1 VTPAMVGGPSD
12 QPARLGPAQ
21 RAGLS
26 VRLLAAV
33 RPEFR
38 VEVLIPAPDDLIL
51 GTPPCRVGGCP
62 HRQRHRGLCH
72 AHHQRWKRQGRPD
85 LDRFVVVA
93 DPTVVGRRSA
103 TGCLVAWCR
112 FGAARRGLCI
122 RHHDRWERAG
132 RPDPTGWAGSAPEPP
147 GWGLDRPACRLPFCT
162 LWAHGRQPFC
172 VAHLSRWRRAGRP
185 DVEAFIGSCSTHGE
199 ARYDLRRLPSPG
211 LRLELQFALQCRHD
225 DRRATLTP
233 QIVAPL
239 LRCIAASGAASL
251 LDWPIERWERQLP
264 PVNRSDVN
272 RQLGFLRYA
281 RARLEELHQ
290 GSGWEAEFPLDV
302 WDLRRLGL
310 RPPST
315 TEGTARLR
323 FDRIPQPWLRQLAKR
338 WMRSRLGSGI
348 GNAQVAAD
356 LLALTRFARFLAT
369 TTSQQGTPALTMAA
383 VTRQVLERYLA
394 ELAGSGLSV
403 GRRNADIGALN
414 RFLQAIRQR
423 HGDDNLPADA
433 VLYPEDFL
441 KREPGGR
448 LPRALA
454 EQVMAQVEDPCNL
467 DRWPD
472 PAGRLVTML
481 LIGCGLRVGD
491 ATRLPFDCVI
501 RAADGA
507 PYLRYVNHKLQRE
520 ALVPIDDGLE
530 RQLQEQQRRV
540 LARWPAGAPVLFPQP
555 TRNPDGGKPLSA
567 TVYRQQLRRWLVSCE
582 VRDEHGQPVHLTPHQ
597 WRHTFATR
605 LINRDVPQEVVRVLL
620 DHDSH
625 QMTAHYARLHDHTI
639 RQHWE
644 RARKV
649 NIHGQQVTLDP
660 EGPLAQASWMQH
672 RLGLATQALPNG
684 YCGLPVQQT
693 CPHANACLTCPVFI
707 TTPAFLDQHRQHR
720 EQTRRL
726 LASAT
731 ANGQLRLVE
740 MNQQV
745 LTNLDRIIGV
755 LEADDASPQR
765 HDKETADAG

>member
-1 VTPAMVGGPSD
+1 VTPAAVGAVSG
-12 QPARLGPAQ
+12 QPARLEPAQ
-21 RAGLS
+21 RARLS
-26 VRLLAAV
+26 ARLLAAV

-51 GTPPCRVGGCP
+51 GTPPCRVDGCP

-85 LDRFVVVA
+85 LEEFVAAA
-93 DPTVVGRRSA
+93 DPTVIGRRSA
-103 TGCLVAWCR
+103 TPCLVGWCR
-112 FGAARRGLCI
+112 FGAARRGLCV
-122 RHHDRWERAG
+122 RHHEHWERAG
-132 RPDPTGWAGSAPEPP
+132 KPERASWATGPPEPP
-147 GWGLDRPACRLPFCT
+147 GWERDRPACRLPFCT
-162 LWAHGRQPFC
+162 LWAHSHQPFC
-172 VAHLSRWRRAGRP
+172 IAHLSRWHRAGRP
-185 DVEAFIGSCSTHGE
+185 QVEEFIGSCTTRGE
-199 ARYDLRRLPSPG
+199 VRYDLRPLPGPG

-225 DRRATLTP
+225 DRRARLTP

-239 LRCIAASGAASL
+239 LRRIAASGVTSL
-251 LDWPIERWERQLP
+251 LDWPLERWEHQFPSL
-264 PVNRSDVN
+264 NRSDVN

-281 RARLEELHQ
+281 RARLAELYQ

-356 LLALTRFARFLAT
+356 LLALTRFAHFLAIA
-369 TTSQQGTPALTMAA
+369 TSTSAPSMAA

-394 ELAGSGLSV
+394 QLAASTLSV

-423 HGDDNLPADA
+423 RWDGRLPADA
-433 VLYPEDFL
+433 VLYPEDFT
-441 KREPGGR
+441 KAEPGGR

-454 EQVMAQVEDPCNL
+454 EQVMAQVEDPANL

-472 PAGRLVTML
+472 PAGRLLTTV
-481 LIGCGLRVGD
+481 LIRCGLRVGD
-491 ATRLPFDCVI
+491 ATRLPSDCLI

-520 ALVPIDDGLE
+520 ALVPIDDDLE
-530 RQLQEQQRRV
+530 RQLREQQRRV
-540 LARWPAGAPVLFPQP
+540 LARWAAGAPVLFPQP
-555 TRNPDGGKPLSA
+555 TRNPDGHKPLST
-567 TVYRQQLRRWLVSCE
+567 TVYRQQLRRWLASCE

-625 QMTAHYARLHDHTI
+625 QMTAHYARLHDQTI

-649 NIHGQQVTLDP
+649 NIGGEEVVLDP
-660 EGPLAQASWMQH
+660 EGPLAEAAWAKQ
-672 RLGLATQALPNG
+672 RLGRVTQALPNG
-684 YCGLPVQQT
+684 FCGLPLQQS
-693 CPHANACLTCPVFI
+693 CPHANACLTCPMFV
-707 TTPAFLDQHRQHR
+707 TTPAFLPQHRHQR
-720 EQTRRL
+720 QQL
-726 LASAT
+726 LQLVSA
-731 ANGQLRLVE
+731 AEARGQLRVVE
-740 MNQQV
+740 MNRQV
-745 LTNLDRIIGV
+745 LSNLDRIIAT
-755 LEADDASPQR
+755 LEPDDA
-765 HDKETADAG
+765 DEGEGVADAG

>member
-1 VTPAMVGGPSD
+1 MTPAAVGAVSG

-21 RAGLS
+21 RARLS
-26 VRLLAAV
+26 ARLLAAV

-51 GTPPCRVGGCP
+51 GTPPCRVDGCP

-85 LDRFVVVA
+85 LEEFVAAA
-93 DPTVVGRRSA
+93 DPTVIGRRSA
-103 TGCLVAWCR
+103 TPCLVGWCR
-112 FGAARRGLCI
+112 FGAARRGLCV
-122 RHHDRWERAG
+122 RHHERWERAG
-132 RPDPTGWAGSAPEPP
+132 KPERASWATGPSEPP
-147 GWGLDRPACRLPFCT
+147 GWERDRPACRLPFCT
-162 LWAHGRQPFC
+162 LWAHGHQPFC
-172 VAHLSRWRRAGRP
+172 IVHLSRWHRAGRP
-185 DVEAFIGSCSTHGE
+185 QVEAFIGSCTTRGE
-199 ARYDLRRLPSPG
+199 VRYDLRPLPGPG

-225 DRRATLTP
+225 DRRARLTP

-239 LRCIAASGAASL
+239 LRRIAASGVTSL
-251 LDWPIERWERQLP
+251 LDWPLERWEHQFPSL
-264 PVNRSDVN
+264 NRSDVN

-281 RARLEELHQ
+281 RARLAELYQ

-310 RPPST
+310 RPPSI

-338 WMRSRLGSGI
+338 WLRSRLGSGI

-356 LLALTRFARFLAT
+356 LLALTRFAHFLAIA
-369 TTSQQGTPALTMAA
+369 TSTSAPSMAA
-383 VTRQVLERYLA
+383 VTRQVLERYLVQ
-394 ELAGSGLSV
+394 LAASTLSV

-423 HGDDNLPADA
+423 RWDGRLPADA
-433 VLYPEDFL
+433 VLYPEDFT
-441 KREPGGR
+441 KAEPGGR

-454 EQVMAQVEDPCNL
+454 EQVMAQVEDPANL

-472 PAGRLVTML
+472 PAGRLLTTV
-481 LIGCGLRVGD
+481 LIRCGLRVGD
-491 ATRLPFDCVI
+491 ATRLPSDCLI

-520 ALVPIDDGLE
+520 ALVPIDDDLE
-530 RQLQEQQRRV
+530 RQLREQQRRV

-555 TRNPDGGKPLSA
+555 TRNPDGHKPLSA
-567 TVYRQQLRRWLVSCE
+567 TVYRQQLRRWLTTCE
-582 VRDEHGQPVHLTPHQ
+582 VRDEHGQPVQLTPHQ

-625 QMTAHYARLHDHTI
+625 QMTAHYARLHDQTI

-649 NIHGQQVTLDP
+649 NIGGEEVVLDP
-660 EGPLAQASWMQH
+660 EGPLAEAAWANQ
-672 RLGLATQALPNG
+672 RLGRVTQALPNG
-684 YCGLPVQQT
+684 FCGLPLQQS
-693 CPHANACLTCPVFI
+693 CPHANACLTCPMFV
-707 TTPAFLDQHRQHR
+707 TTPAFLPQHRHQR
-720 EQTRRL
+720 QQL
-726 LASAT
+726 LQLVSGAEAR
-731 ANGQLRLVE
+731 GQLRVVE
-740 MNQQV
+740 MNRQV
-745 LTNLDRIIGV
+745 LSNLDRIIAALEPDDPDADADEGEGV
-755 LEADDASPQR
+755 
-765 HDKETADAG
+765 ADAG

>member
-1 VTPAMVGGPSD
+1 VTPAVVGAASD
-12 QPARLGPAQ
+12 QSARLGAAE

-26 VRLLAAV
+26 ARLLAAV

-38 VEVLIPAPDDLIL
+38 VEVLIPAPGDLIL

-62 HRQRHRGLCH
+62 HRQRTSGLCH
-72 AHHQRWKRQGRPD
+72 AHRQRWKRQGRPD
-85 LDRFVVVA
+85 LDRFVATA

-103 TGCLVAWCR
+103 TPCLVAWCR
-112 FGAARRGLCI
+112 FGAARRGLCV
-122 RHHDRWERAG
+122 RHHERWERAG
-132 RPDPTGWAGSAPEPP
+132 RPDPASWAGSAPEPP
-147 GWGLDRPACRLPFCT
+147 GWGRDRPACRLPFCT

-172 VAHLSRWRRAGRP
+172 VAHISRWHRAGQP
-185 DVEAFIGSCSTHGE
+185 QVEVFIGSCATHGE
-199 ARYDLRRLPSPG
+199 ARYDLRLLPNPG
-211 LRLELQFALQCRHD
+211 LKLELQFALQCRHD

-239 LRCIAASGAASL
+239 LRRIAASGVASL
-251 LDWPIERWERQLP
+251 LDWPIERWERELP
-264 PVNRSDVN
+264 PVNRSDVY

-281 RARLEELHQ
+281 RTRLEELHR

-356 LLALTRFARFLAT
+356 LLALTRFARFLAAA
-369 TTSQQGTPALTMAA
+369 TSQPTTPAVAMAA
-383 VTRQVLERYLA
+383 VTRQMLERYLA
-394 ELAGSGLSV
+394 ELAASRLSV
-403 GRRNADIGALN
+403 GRRNAAIGALN

-423 HGDDNLPADA
+423 HWDDRLPADA

-441 KREPGGR
+441 KPEHGGR

-454 EQVMAQVEDPCNL
+454 EQVMAQVEHPGNL
-467 DRWPD
+467 ARWPD

-481 LIGCGLRVGD
+481 LTSCGLRVGD

-501 RAADGA
+501 RTADGA

-520 ALVPIDDGLE
+520 ALVPIDDDLE

-555 TRNPDGGKPLSA
+555 TRNPDGHKPLST
-567 TVYRQQLRRWLVSCE
+567 TVYRQQLRRWLATCE

-605 LINRDVPQEVVRVLL
+605 LINRDVPQEVVRILL

-644 RARKV
+644 QARKV
-649 NIHGQQVTLDP
+649 NIQGQQVTLDP
-660 EGPLAQASWMQH
+660 AGPLAEASWMQH

-720 EQTRRL
+720 EQTQRL
-726 LASAT
+726 LATAT

-745 LTNLDRIIGV
+745 LTNLDRIIGA
-755 LEADDASPQR
+755 LKADDGQ
-765 HDKETADAG
+765 EVADAG

>member
-1 VTPAMVGGPSD
+1 VTPAVVGVASD
-12 QPARLGPAQ
+12 QSARLGAAE

-26 VRLLAAV
+26 ARLLAAV

-38 VEVLIPAPDDLIL
+38 VEVFLPAPGDLIL

-62 HRQRHRGLCH
+62 HRQRTGGLCH
-72 AHHQRWKRQGRPD
+72 AHRQRWKRQGRPD
-85 LDRFVVVA
+85 LDRFVAVA

-103 TGCLVAWCR
+103 TPCLVAWCR
-112 FGAARRGLCI
+112 FGAARRGLCV
-122 RHHDRWERAG
+122 RHHERWERAG
-132 RPDPTGWAGSAPEPP
+132 RPDPASWATSVPEPP
-147 GWGLDRPACRLPFCT
+147 GWGRDRPACRLPFCT

-172 VAHLSRWRRAGRP
+172 IAHISRWHRAGRP
-185 DVEAFIGSCSTHGE
+185 QVEEFIGSCATHGE
-199 ARYDLRRLPSPG
+199 ARYDLRLLPSSG

-239 LRCIAASGAASL
+239 LRRIAASGVASL
-251 LDWPIERWERQLP
+251 LDWPVERWERELP
-264 PVNRSDVN
+264 PVNRSDVY

-281 RARLEELHQ
+281 RTRLEELHR
-290 GSGWEAEFPLDV
+290 GSGWAAEFPLDI

-356 LLALTRFARFLAT
+356 LLALTRLARFLAAA
-369 TTSQQGTPALTMAA
+369 TSQPTTPAVAMAA

-394 ELAGSGLSV
+394 ELAASRLSV

-423 HGDDNLPADA
+423 HWDDRLPADA

-441 KREPGGR
+441 KPEHGGR

-454 EQVMAQVEDPCNL
+454 EQVMAQVEHPGNL
-467 DRWPD
+467 ARWPD

-501 RAADGA
+501 RTADGT
-507 PYLRYVNHKLQRE
+507 PYLRYLNHKLQRE
-520 ALVPIDDGLE
+520 ALVPIDDDLE
-530 RQLQEQQRRV
+530 HQLQEQQRRV
-540 LARWPAGAPVLFPQP
+540 LARWPDGAPVLFPQP
-555 TRNPDGGKPLSA
+555 TRNPDGHKPLST
-567 TVYRQQLRRWLVSCE
+567 TVYRQQLRRWLATCE

-625 QMTAHYARLHDHTI
+625 QMTAHYARLHDQTI

-649 NIHGQQVTLDP
+649 NIQGQQVTLDP
-660 EGPLAQASWMQH
+660 AGPLAEASWMQH

-726 LASAT
+726 LATAT

-745 LTNLDRIIGV
+745 LTNLDRIIGA
-755 LEADDASPQR
+755 LEANGGQ
-765 HDKETADAG
+765 EVADAG